1 MLFNSIEFFLFLPI
15 VFCLYWFVI
24 NKNLKLQNFLLLT
37 ASYVFYGWWDWR
49 FLSLILLSTIVDYF
63 VGLQIHKEENTKKR
77 KRWLW
82 LSMGFNLSLL
92 GFFKYFNFFITSFI
106 DAFNTVGY
114 EMDYFS
120 LSIILPVG
128 ISFYTFQTMSYS
140 LDISKRRLE
149 PTKDFVAFATFV
161 AFFPQLVAGP
171 IERASNLLPQFFSK
185 RKFNYETAVDGG
197 RQMLWGLFKKI
208 VIADNCAPYVNTIFE
223 NYGDQSS
230 GTLILGVVVFAFQIY
245 ADFSGYTDIAIGVA
259 KLFGFN
265 FKRNFNYPYFSVNIS
280 DFWKRWHISLS
291 SWLNDY
297 VFTPLAVDLR
307 NYKKYGIFAA
317 VFITFLLSGLWHGA
331 GWNFIVWGGLHGLF
345 YIPVIFSKKRFTAI
359 STSKGIKN
367 TNSLKDLHRMIF
379 TFGMVCLTYIFFRA
393 QSLSHAIDYI
403 TTIFKG
409 LFTSNVFDIALPN
422 IVLLGLIPLL
432 ILCEWVQRNEE
443 HGLSISKINFPIA
456 RGLIYTFLFALI
468 LLFGASPAPFIYF
481 QF

>member
-24 NKNLKLQNFLLLT
+24 NKNLKFQNFLLLL

-49 FLSLILLSTIVDYF
+49 FLSLILVSTVVDYF

-106 DAFNTVGY
+106 DAFNSVGY

-171 IERASNLLPQFFSK
+171 IERASNLLPQFFNK
-185 RKFNYETAVDGG
+185 RKFRYETAVDGG

-223 NYGDQSS
+223 NYADQSS

-259 KLFGFN
+259 KLFGFD

-317 VFITFLLSGLWHGA
+317 VFTTFLLSGLWHGA

-345 YIPVIFSKKRFTAI
+345 YIPIIFSKKRFTAI
-359 STSKGIKN
+359 STNKGAKN
-367 TNSLKDLHRMIF
+367 TSSLKDLHKMVF
-379 TFGMVCLTYIFFRA
+379 TFAMVCLTYIFFRA
-393 QSLSHAIDYI
+393 QNLSHAIDYI
-403 TTIFKG
+403 TRIFKG
-409 LFTSNVFDIALPN
+409 LFTSNLLDIALPN
-422 IVLLGLIPLL
+422 IVLLGMIPLL
-432 ILCEWVQRNEE
+432 ILCEWIQRNEE
-443 HGLSISKINFPIA
+443 HGLSISKINVPIA
-456 RGLIYTFLFALI
+456 RGCIYTFLFVLI